1 MSPLWL
7 ALCCF
12 FPCRELIFTAYLIRH
27 DFQPDMVFT
36 VLHKHERRVSQDSF
50 ESWLFMPCPVTAPKI
65 GKGFLF
71 IYNAVMILTTP
82 FRSISSSG
90 SVSCLSLHHCQHLY
104 FCLSPL
110 FRPFLSPACIVSSP
124 LISVAFQLDAQMNML
139 HCQNTT
145 WHLLCAIA
153 SPRQCFYHIL
163 CHWFYFDKK
172 PKEETAL
179 FSPSLSSP
187 KPALFVFN
195 YCPW

>member
-1 MSPLWL
+1 MSRLWL

-36 VLHKHERRVSQDSF
+36 VLRKHERRVSQDSF
-50 ESWLFMPCPVTAPKI
+50 ESWLFMPSPVTAPKI
-65 GKGFLF
+65 SKGFLF

-139 HCQNTT
+139 HWPKHNLTPFVRYRIPSSM
-145 WHLLCAIA
+145 LLSHSLPLVLFWQEAKGRDSLIFPLPFFSKA
-153 SPRQCFYHIL
+153 GSL
-163 CHWFYFDKK
+163 C
-172 PKEETAL
+172 
-179 FSPSLSSP
+179 
-187 KPALFVFN
+187 V
-195 YCPW
+195 